1 MLLLE
6 RQREAVD
13 DAAED
18 LEELGDAVVAL
29 GLVDEAVKCVV
40 DLLADVGA
48 EAEELAVDA
57 VQDGLEEVAL
67 ARVLAVE
74 EVEQL
79 HEELLVDGLLG
90 GVGLEVGRL
99 EESEEELVDDLEVGP
114 RRLQVRLVLLRVEFR
129 ACGRKRRVVRLVSCS
144 VRNRDVVF
152 TLKG

>member
-79 HEELLVDGLLG
+79 ARCGAGGQAAGQHALG
-90 GVGLEVGRL
+90 GVVQRGAHHHELQHGLLARGR
-99 EESEEELVDDLEVGP
+99 
-114 RRLQVRLVLLRVEFR
+114 RR
-129 ACGRKRRVVRLVSCS
+129 RRG
-144 VRNRDVVF
+144 DEA
-152 TLKG
+152 